1 MVKYEKEIEKIESRF
16 NKVYGLHS
24 ISALQRISL
33 SCYTIY
39 INHDKDFKSTRTFS
53 PTRILPNFVKQ
64 L

>member
-1 MVKYEKEIEKIESRF
+1 MVKYEKEIEKIEPRF

-33 SCYTIY
+33 S